1 MNVMVALIWQFVEET
16 FGKATCKSSDTT
28 STTNSQL
35 PHKLLLATSF
45 CYVVAMTCSNEAIP
59 RVSYPV
65 AVLAKS
71 CKLLPTMLVG
81 QLVERKAYSRS
92 EWTAAV
98 CISVGI
104 CLFHSA
110 RWKTAVNNKTGRAT
124 RSESMDH
131 DYYVGMILLLVSLL
145 CDGILGS
152 CQNWIKRSGNNPLT
166 KTKPPSAAQTMLY
179 VNLYALLFLTPLA
192 VLNGQLHAFIL
203 QRIFLSE
210 PILAWN
216 LLLLNTTSAIGQIFI
231 FCTITWYTPV
241 LCTTITT
248 TRKFLTI
255 LLSVY
260 WFGHA
265 FAIRQWVGI
274 ALVFG
279 GLYTVILCQ
288 HQQHQERQKEEVGD
302 SLVDDDDKQKAE

>member
-1 MNVMVALIWQFVEET
+1 MGSTAEPAKDSSLDSSSRPSDSSWMRLAFCAAGICVSYCWFGLLQERLFTGVHLGPAFCLITACLMNVMVALIWQFVEET

-104 CLFHSA
+104 
-110 RWKTAVNNKTGRAT
+110 
-124 RSESMDH
+124 
-131 DYYVGMILLLVSLL
+131 
-145 CDGILGS
+145 
-152 CQNWIKRSGNNPLT
+152 
-166 KTKPPSAAQTMLY
+166 
-179 VNLYALLFLTPLA
+179 
-192 VLNGQLHAFIL
+192 
-203 QRIFLSE
+203 
-210 PILAWN
+210 
-216 LLLLNTTSAIGQIFI
+216 
-231 FCTITWYTPV
+231 
-241 LCTTITT
+241 
-248 TRKFLTI
+248 
-255 LLSVY
+255 
-260 WFGHA
+260 
-265 FAIRQWVGI
+265 
-274 ALVFG
+274 
-279 GLYTVILCQ
+279 
-288 HQQHQERQKEEVGD
+288 
-302 SLVDDDDKQKAE
+302 